1 MKIWQ
6 DPYMRLEIDPDK
18 QLVRQ
23 IRSARGYED
32 SDTLRE
38 SISAVLAEMAP
49 LDRAEYVLFQDMR
62 APRGR
67 NDAEF
72 EAALAAVRPSLSTGF
87 RRIAVL
93 VSTNIGRLQVQRY
106 LESDRLPARA
116 FLDEQTALRWL
127 EQE

>member
-1 MKIWQ
+1 MTTWQ
-6 DPYMRLEIDPDK
+6 DPYMRLEIDPAK
-18 QLVRQ
+18 HLVRQ
-23 IRSARGYED
+23 IRSARSYED

-38 SISAVLAEMAP
+38 SIAAVLAEMAP
-49 LDRAEYVLFQDMR
+49 LDRSEYVLFQDMR

-67 NDAEF
+67 NDPEF
-72 EAALAAVRPSLSTGF
+72 EAALAAVRPSLSVGF
-87 RRIAVL
+87 RRVAVL

-127 EQE
+127 EQD